1 MEKTVY
7 ILGAGFSKPA
17 GFPLQ
22 GDLLRSVL
30 DEAGEDI
37 LRLSGDILSAPDAPS
52 DDIRRDR
59 EIIRKFTDASFP
71 SREHVQLE
79 DVFTLLDQVIL
90 ERAHFVKFPEK
101 ELREIRS
108 AWVRAI
114 LFTLHQTSEQHLKG
128 SNMRH
133 RAIAAALIEQRI
145 GANITGDPFSIIS
158 LNWDSLVE
166 DSIYWVL
173 KEVGAFR
180 DGKALAD
187 IDYCVYTTPLP
198 KSAHTASTKQKS
210 CHIYNIKLLK
220 MHGSSTWLRC
230 PCSNLVYTGLG
241 MNESAHDI
249 YVKSKVSPFI
259 EDHLDEREKDS
270 PSILEPFIITPTFT
284 KVFDLPHIQ
293 TTWHNAFVEL
303 READQVVFIGYSL
316 PDADYHF
323 RTLLRRAIR
332 SKTPVKVIL
341 DASAEPPKNLLT
353 ADPKT
358 VYPAQR
364 YRQVFREEQLT
375 FNYKGVEG
383 FAKEFAPEEQLPTA
397 LERIKNTFLA
407 YPPLPQPV
415 PITTE
420 A

>member
-1 MEKTVY
+1 MGKTVY

-22 GDLLRSVL
+22 GELLRSVL

-37 LRLSGDILSAPDAPS
+37 LRLSGDILSSPETPS

-59 EIIRKFTDASFP
+59 ETIRHFTDASFP
-71 SREHVQLE
+71 SREHVQFE
-79 DVFTLLDQVIL
+79 DVFTLLDQTIL
-90 ERAHFVKFPEK
+90 ERAHLVKFPENQ
-101 ELREIRS
+101 LREIRS
-108 AWVRAI
+108 AWIRAI

-145 GANITGDPFSIIS
+145 AAKISGDPFSIIS
-158 LNWDSLVE
+158 LNWDSLLE
-166 DSIYWVL
+166 DSIYWVIN
-173 KEVGAFR
+173 EVGALR
-180 DGKALAD
+180 KGKALVD
-187 IDYCVYTTPLP
+187 VDYCIYTTPLP
-198 KSAHTASTKQKS
+198 KAAHTASTQQKA
-210 CHIYNIKLLK
+210 CGIFNIKLLK

-241 MNESAHDI
+241 MRKPAHEV
-249 YVKSKVSPFI
+249 YVKRRISPFI
-259 EDHLDEREKDS
+259 KCHLDEREKPS

-303 READQVVFIGYSL
+303 READHVVFIGYSL

-332 SKTPVKVIL
+332 SKTPVNVIL
-341 DASAEPPKNLLT
+341 DSFAEPPKDSLA
-353 ADPKT
+353 ADQRT
-358 VYPAQR
+358 VFPAQR
-364 YRQVFREEQLT
+364 YRQVFREDQLT
-375 FNYKGVEG
+375 FNYDGLES
-383 FAKEFAPEEQLPTA
+383 FAKSFAPEDQLPFA
-397 LERIKNTFLA
+397 IERLKAKFKT
-407 YPPLPQPV
+407 
-415 PITTE
+415 
-420 A
+420 